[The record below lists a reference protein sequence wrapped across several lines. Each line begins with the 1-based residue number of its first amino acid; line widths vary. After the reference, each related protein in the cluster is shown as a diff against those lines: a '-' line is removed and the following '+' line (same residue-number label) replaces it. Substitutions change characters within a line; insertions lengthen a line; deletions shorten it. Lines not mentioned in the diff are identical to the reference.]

1 MVNRKKFE
9 HLIFSTGILL
19 IASTLPTSG
28 FQLGSNSPFKVTKRS
43 GPLTPLSTDEWAGE
57 VASNT
62 EDGRIRGCMISPDG
76 ETEFTIRIDGE
87 EADLGKF
94 GVAIYRKL
102 TSDAKRQ
109 QFQGFRPGTIPPH
122 LLPTYKA
129 FAMDEVA
136 REAILEAMQ
145 QNNIRPF
152 ENAREEMEIKEISI
166 PPRKSKKKK
175 GGKKKKGAAII
186 EAEEEAAPAWLTF
199 DTMKEALKAG
209 WEPGESF
216 SFVATSCRGQK
227 LKDIDTEASES
238 LAALK
243 NE

>member
-1 MVNRKKFE
+1 
-9 HLIFSTGILL
+9 
-19 IASTLPTSG
+19 
-28 FQLGSNSPFKVTKRS
+28 
-43 GPLTPLSTDEWAGE
+43 
-57 VASNT
+57 
-62 EDGRIRGCMISPDG
+62 
-76 ETEFTIRIDGE
+76 
-87 EADLGKF
+87 
-94 GVAIYRKL
+94 
-102 TSDAKRQ
+102 
-109 QFQGFRPGTIPPH
+109 
-122 LLPTYKA
+122 
-129 FAMDEVA
+129 MDEVA